1 MTIRQ
6 ASAGDCHTIAQFNT
20 AMALET
26 EHVHLPPER
35 ILAGVEAVVRDRT
48 KGVYYVA
55 EVSGEVVGQLMLTY
69 EWSDWRN
76 GVFWWIQSVYVRADH
91 RGSGV
96 FRALYR
102 HVETLARTTEGVC
115 GLRLYVEAENGAAQ
129 DTYSRL
135 GMTRTSYQLFE
146 TDFVI
151 RRDP

>member
-1 MTIRQ
+1 DTDGDFAAIQGEEFHHGLFFVLCRCRAGIVPISVAGFRYNRRFMTIRQ

-69 EWSDWRN
+69 EWSDW
-76 GVFWWIQSVYVRADH
+76 
-91 RGSGV
+91 
-96 FRALYR
+96 
-102 HVETLARTTEGVC
+102 
-115 GLRLYVEAENGAAQ
+115 
-129 DTYSRL
+129 
-135 GMTRTSYQLFE
+135 
-146 TDFVI
+146 
-151 RRDP
+151 